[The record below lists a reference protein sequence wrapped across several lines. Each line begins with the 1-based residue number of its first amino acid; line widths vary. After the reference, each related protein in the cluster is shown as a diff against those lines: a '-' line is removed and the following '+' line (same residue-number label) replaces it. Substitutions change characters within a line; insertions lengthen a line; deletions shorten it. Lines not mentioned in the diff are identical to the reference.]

1 MVIGDLLTETDR
13 LFQKRT
19 AAMDDLFSSPGPVR
33 LILFV
38 MAMCQP
44 KYKAASAF
52 YAYPAEKK
60 VRDPPLNSYK

>member
-19 AAMDDLFSSPGPVR
+19 AVMGDLFSSPDPVR
-33 LILFV
+33 LIWFV

-52 YAYPAEKK
+52 YAYPSEKK
-60 VRDPPLNSYK
+60 VRDLPLNSYK

>member
-1 MVIGDLLTETDR
+1 
-13 LFQKRT
+13 
-19 AAMDDLFSSPGPVR
+19 MDDLFSSPDPVR

-52 YAYPAEKK
+52 YAYPSEKK